1 MTMPSDETR
10 CANCLAPREAVF
22 HDPCVPGAL
31 NGSHD
36 PDGFCGSLTCH
47 PFVAPSAP
55 PAEVECNTDYGI
67 EGVGLPPLQ
76 CDCHKDGD
84 PRHCSKCIKHSW
96 GKAGARPAEVE
107 NFCPNCFEP
116 LPEGVVN
123 PHWQPPNVM
132 GGAFVCKR
140 VSWRDARRPADPS
153 VSENGSRQPEREMT
167 YRMTDEAAWESGS
180 AFKVV
185 IEQERARKAI
195 SPEADALAW
204 KIWRAA
210 FRAGAA
216 YEAGRRGR

>member
-96 GKAGARPAEVE
+96 GKAGARPTEQREEHGFGCDPAKCIGDALKAFQGALINHCDEPHEAEV
-107 NFCPNCFEP
+107 FAIRAHAAAMKS
-116 LPEGVVN
+116 L
-123 PHWQPPNVM
+123 
-132 GGAFVCKR
+132 KR
-140 VSWRDARRPADPS
+140 I
-153 VSENGSRQPEREMT
+153 GRQP
-167 YRMTDEAAWESGS
+167 
-180 AFKVV
+180 
-185 IEQERARKAI
+185 ARFGG
-195 SPEADALAW
+195 D
-204 KIWRAA
+204 
-210 FRAGAA
+210 
-216 YEAGRRGR
+216 